1 MNLWSA
7 FCYMVK
13 LEGVSSFVRRFTV
26 FIHTIVKNACEFF
39 KNDSQNSINLT
50 EQKYPSLP
58 EPAHL
63 T

>member
-1 MNLWSA
+1 
-7 FCYMVK
+7 MVK
-13 LEGVSSFVRRFTV
+13 LEGVSSFVRRLTV